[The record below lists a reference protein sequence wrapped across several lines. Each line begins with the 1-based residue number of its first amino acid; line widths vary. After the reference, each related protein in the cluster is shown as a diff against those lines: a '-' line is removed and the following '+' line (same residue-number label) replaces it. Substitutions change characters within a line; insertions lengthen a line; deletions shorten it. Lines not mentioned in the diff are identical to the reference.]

1 MPEQEPPSVAPLWIA
16 LGVVWLAVPLLGIV
30 IGALTEPLSS
40 QGWYLL
46 IGAGLVAGTLVLW
59 RWISLQDPPP

>member
-1 MPEQEPPSVAPLWIA
+1 MPEHQPPSVAPLWIA
-16 LGVVWLAVPLLGIV
+16 LGLVWVAVPLVGVL

-46 IGAGLVAGTLVLW
+46 IGAGLVAGTVVLW
-59 RWISLQDPPP
+59 RWISLQDPP